1 MKMARAGPIRRGRK
15 LNIDNPNGI
24 AIMKII
30 AVRIYSATWIKVSMA
45 IARNRLPIPARGNS
59 SAICSGVSIFSCS
72 NESTMIS
79 TRWLEKRKPHW
90 AKLEVLLN
98 QSSKS
103 GLKSLSR
110 SDLQELSLLYRQTA
124 ADLAAIR
131 EDRGSVHFARYVNQL
146 LVRAHNTIYSGHRAS
161 PKALFSFFWSTYPAA
176 FRRNLKHC
184 LLATL
189 IFAVSGVVGAVLTYQ
204 NPDFKVKILGP
215 QMVETID
222 RHEMWTHSIVG
233 IKPLAS
239 SAIMTNNMSVGFTTF
254 AIGITG
260 GLGTIYMMAFNG
272 LLIGVIGMACW
283 LSGMSVQL
291 WSFVAPHGVLELPA
305 IFIAGGAGLRVAQ
318 GLLFPGLLPRRE
330 SLARAGVDAVQL
342 LLGTIPILI
351 IAGLIEAF
359 VSPTGL
365 PIPLKFSMA
374 AALFVLLG
382 VYLLGMSR
390 QPGPAQP

>member
-1 MKMARAGPIRRGRK
+1 
-15 LNIDNPNGI
+15 
-24 AIMKII
+24 
-30 AVRIYSATWIKVSMA
+30 
-45 IARNRLPIPARGNS
+45 
-59 SAICSGVSIFSCS
+59 
-72 NESTMIS
+72 MIS
-79 TRWLEKRKPHW
+79 TRWLEKRKPYW
-90 AKLEVLLN
+90 SKLETLLN
-98 QSSKS
+98 QSAKD
-103 GLKSLSR
+103 GLKSLTGSE
-110 SDLQELSLLYRQTA
+110 LQELSLLYRQTA

-146 LVRAHNTIYSGHRAS
+146 LVRAHNTIYSGRRAN
-161 PKALFSFFWSTYPAA
+161 PKTIFSFFWNTYPST

-184 LLATL
+184 LLSVGIFL
-189 IFAVSGVVGAVLTYQ
+189 IAGIVGAALTYQ

-254 AIGITG
+254 AFGITA

-272 LLIGVIGMACW
+272 LLIGVIGMACRF
-283 LSGMSVQL
+283 SGMSLQL

-305 IFIAGGAGLRVAQ
+305 IFIAGGAGLRIAQ
-318 GLLFPGLLPRRE
+318 GLLFPGILPRRE
-330 SLARAGVDAVQL
+330 SLARAGLEAVQL
-342 LLGTIPILI
+342 VLGTIPILI
-351 IAGLIEAF
+351 VAGLIEAF

-374 AALFVLLG
+374 GALFVLLG
-382 VYLLGMSR
+382 AYLFGLSR
-390 QPGPAQP
+390 EPKSA

>member
-1 MKMARAGPIRRGRK
+1 
-15 LNIDNPNGI
+15 
-24 AIMKII
+24 
-30 AVRIYSATWIKVSMA
+30 
-45 IARNRLPIPARGNS
+45 
-59 SAICSGVSIFSCS
+59 
-72 NESTMIS
+72 MIS

-90 AKLEVLLN
+90 SKLEALLN
-98 QSSKS
+98 QSDKS

-161 PKALFSFFWSTYPAA
+161 TKGMLSFFWTTYPAA
-176 FRRNLKHC
+176 FRRNMTHC

-189 IFAVSGVVGAVLTYQ
+189 IFAVAGVVGAALTYQ
-204 NPDFKVKILGP
+204 NPDFKVKLLGP
-215 QMVETID
+215 EMVETID
-222 RHEMWTHSIVG
+222 RHQMWTHSIVG

-254 AIGITG
+254 ALGITG
-260 GLGTIYMMAFNG
+260 GLGTIYMMAYNG
-272 LLIGVIGMACW
+272 LLIGVIGVACW
-283 LSGMSVQL
+283 LSGMSLQL

-305 IFIAGGAGLRVAQ
+305 IFIAGGAGLRIAQ
-318 GLLFPGLLPRRE
+318 GLLFPGVLPRRD
-330 SLARAGVDAVQL
+330 SLARAGTEAVQL

-365 PIPLKFSMA
+365 AIPLKFSVA
-374 AALFVLLG
+374 ASMFVLLNI
-382 VYLLGMSR
+382 YLFGLGR
-390 QPGPAQP
+390 RPAER

>member
-1 MKMARAGPIRRGRK
+1 
-15 LNIDNPNGI
+15 
-24 AIMKII
+24 
-30 AVRIYSATWIKVSMA
+30 
-45 IARNRLPIPARGNS
+45 
-59 SAICSGVSIFSCS
+59 
-72 NESTMIS
+72 MIS
-79 TRWLEKRKPHW
+79 TRWLEKRKPYW
-90 AKLEVLLN
+90 SKLETLL
-98 QSSKS
+98 SRSTKG

-161 PKALFSFFWSTYPAA
+161 PKTILSFFWETYPAT
-176 FRRNLKHC
+176 FRRNWKHC
-184 LLATL
+184 LLSFV
-189 IFAVSGVVGAVLTYQ
+189 IFLVAGGVGAVLTYQ

-254 AIGITG
+254 AFGITA

-272 LLIGVIGMACW
+272 LLIGVIGMACA
-283 LSGMSVQL
+283 LSGMSLQL

-305 IFIAGGAGLRVAQ
+305 IFIAGAAGFRIAQ

-330 SLARAGVDAVQL
+330 SLARAGLEAVKL
-342 LLGTIPILI
+342 ILGTIPILI

-365 PIPLKFSMA
+365 PVPLKFSLA
-374 AALFVLLG
+374 GALFALLG
-382 VYLLGMSR
+382 AYLFGFSR
-390 QPGPAQP
+390 EGDPAQS